1 MGKTL
6 SNKQVNKI
14 ITNCDKCLEINRL
27 GGGGGGELTKV
38 GKFLISK
45 KLENIN

>member
-1 MGKTL
+1 MGKTP
-6 SNKQVNKI
+6 SDKQVNKI
-14 ITNCDKCLEINRL
+14 ITNCDKCLEIDW
-27 GGGGGGELTKV
+27 GGGYLTKV